1 MAGSCFRVRAGCL
14 ARRGA
19 SNGGAARAFDTLHE
33 SRDTNNGS
41 RPITAATNLELR
53 QLRYF
58 VAVAEELHFGRASVR
73 LHMTQPPLS
82 QAIAALEEQLGA
94 ALFLRNR
101 RTVAL
106 TPAGTALL
114 PEARRLLAEAAALPE
129 LVRRAAA
136 GEAGRLALAFVTSAD
151 YSVLPPFLRRYSE
164 RYPGVHLA
172 LQEATSDVQV
182 DELLRGR
189 FDAGFLIPPLPDRA
203 RDDLDYLKVLEEPLI
218 LCAPAGLA
226 LPGKDASPVRL
237 QDLPP
242 LPLITI
248 PRAHAPAL
256 HDAILACFRAAGL
269 APVIGQQAIQMQT
282 IVSLVSAGMGLAL
295 VPQSVSNLM
304 RPGVEYRALA
314 DPTPPVETGIAWRR
328 DNASPV
334 LRSFLDLLRK
344 PP

>member
-1 MAGSCFRVRAGCL
+1 M
-14 ARRGA
+14 
-19 SNGGAARAFDTLHE
+19 
-33 SRDTNNGS
+33 
-41 RPITAATNLELR
+41 NLELR

-58 VAVAEELHFGRASVR
+58 VTVAEELHFGRAAAR

-82 QAIAALEEQLGA
+82 QAIAALEDGLGT

-106 TPAGTALL
+106 TPAGSALL
-114 PEARRLLAEAAALPE
+114 PEARRIINEAALLPD
-129 LVRRAAA
+129 LARRAASGA
-136 GEAGRLALAFVTSAD
+136 AGRLALAFITSAD

-164 RYPGVHLA
+164 RYPGVQLN

-189 FDAGFLIPPLPDRA
+189 IDAGLLIPPLPDRA
-203 RDDLDYLKVLEEPLI
+203 RAELDYMKVLDEPLI
-218 LCAPAGLA
+218 LCAPLGLA
-226 LPGKDASPVRL
+226 LPAARAPRARARAGAQAAAGAAGAAGPHLGAPVRL

-242 LPLITI
+242 LPLII
-248 PRAHAPAL
+248 FPREISPAL
-256 HDAILACFRAAGL
+256 HDAILSCFRAAGITP
-269 APVIGQQAIQMQT
+269 AIGQQAIQMQT

-314 DPTPPVETGIAWRR
+314 DATPLVETGIAWRR
-328 DNASPV
+328 DNPSPV
-334 LRSFLDLLRK
+334 LKGFLELLRTI
-344 PP
+344 